1 MYTHTHARRDIY
13 SRKYTARQTHTRAI
27 ISMLPPQP
35 TPHHV
40 ANAAS
45 QREPTGATRK
55 YALAGAQSRSRK
67 NSRIY
72 PEFRCCPRTF
82 RCTTQPGVLS
92 RKQQPAT
99 EPTTHKKKLCTLS
112 GTGTGMGPAHKRFM
126 RFIFIFYKKCI
137 YVHTHSRT
145 PTHSHAL
152 VELDL
157 FADEALEWRI

>member
-82 RCTTQPGVLS
+82 RCATQPGVLS

-99 EPTTHKKKLCTLS
+99 EPTTHNKKNCVHSVARARAWDQRTKGLCAS
-112 GTGTGMGPAHKRFM
+112 YSYFIKNVYMYKR
-126 RFIFIFYKKCI
+126 
-137 YVHTHSRT
+137 T
-145 PTHSHAL
+145 HAL
-152 VELDL
+152 PRTLPH
-157 FADEALEWRI
+157 